1 MSARLGGRSL
11 ADSRF
16 GIAPDAISDRV
27 ELLRNARDHAGLTQR
42 ELARGAGTSQAMVAR
57 IERGQ
62 QSPSIATLD
71 RLVRAC
77 GLDLRVDGSANAPT
91 ARPAATGGRL
101 LVWRCGADAY
111 AFPLEIVDRIVD
123 YSAPR
128 RLPGQPSGYG
138 IAMVDGTAT
147 SAIDAA
153 HRLGVEGGT
162 PAQIIVVRAR
172 GDRRAV
178 IVDRADVVTEP
189 RTISPSPAGANAAAY
204 VVGLAD
210 VDGES
215 VAVLDPD
222 GFYAA

>member
-1 MSARLGGRSL
+1 MRY
-11 ADSRF
+11 
-16 GIAPDAISDRV
+16 PDRV
-27 ELLRNARDHAGLTQR
+27 ELLRDARDHAGLTQR
-42 ELARGAGTSQAMVAR
+42 ELARRAGTSQAMVAR

-77 GLDLRVDGSANAPT
+77 GLDLRVGIGSADAPA
-91 ARPAATGGRL
+91 ARPAATSGRL

-111 AFPLEIVDRIVD
+111 AFPLEVVDRIVD
-123 YSAPR
+123 YTAPR

-138 IAMVDGTAT
+138 IATVDGSAT
-147 SAIDAA
+147 SAMDAA
-153 HRLGVEGGT
+153 HRLGVDGAA

-189 RTISPSPAGANAAAY
+189 LTVSPAPAGANAAAY
-204 VVGLAD
+204 VVGLAE
-210 VDGES
+210 VDGEL

-222 GFYAA
+222 GFCAV